1 MRIKMVKFAHRV
13 PSCTDEQ
20 TFDRW
25 KESARHLPPVPRV
38 GFCED
43 CTLNYQIAMKAQ
55 KRCENPW
62 IVFEKDE
69 DGFERGVIPRET
81 END

>member
-1 MRIKMVKFAHRV
+1 MRIKMVEFANRV

-25 KESARHLPPVPRV
+25 KESARHLPPTAKV

-43 CTLNYQIAMKAQ
+43 CTFDYQLAMKAQ

-62 IVFEKDE
+62 IVFKEDE
-69 DGFERGVIPRET
+69 DGFEHGTIAEE